1 MSVSFTVMLL
11 FLSAIQRIR
20 LYDAYAMSAMC
31 QAGFAVLDVFPMSAS
46 YEPGTYDILHYTNN
60 VFYTAEDEL
69 ERHARS
75 AQEYKTT
82 AVCM

>member
-1 MSVSFTVMLL
+1 MSVMVL

-20 LYDAYAMSAMC
+20 LFDAYAMSAMC
-31 QAGFAVLDVFPMSAS
+31 QAGFAVLDLFPLSAS
-46 YEPGTYDILHYTNN
+46 YEPGAYDVLHYRDQ

-69 ERHARS
+69 ERYARTPR
-75 AQEYKTT
+75 QEYKTT